1 MALLLLLDYEEGGSH
16 MKVKMKVQTRYDGQ
30 ALTKG
35 DVIDVPEDV
44 ATRWKQR
51 GIAIL
56 GKKDKDSTGEDLQ
69 DEGDSDEQ
77 S

>member
-1 MALLLLLDYEEGGSH
+1 

-35 DVIDVPEDV
+35 TVIDVPEDV

-56 GKKDKDSTGEDLQ
+56 SKKDRDSTL
-69 DEGDSDEQ
+69 EGDSDDE